1 MYKIYIPHIVDCLRT
16 HCIKAITSDIA
27 HIKAKTSDIA
37 HIQKHSAHTLSVKIL
52 GTPHIGIRKAKAR
65 EITTWD

>member
-27 HIKAKTSDIA
+27 HIKAITSDIA

-52 GTPHIGIRKAKAR
+52 GTPHRY
-65 EITTWD
+65 